1 MLCPEG
7 RREVSVDTI
16 FLHIPRKEDKKRN
29 TTPFKPLQAQMARK
43 IKYDMFS
50 GGWWGLGNRS
60 VPVSTRP
67 ILPRSSASIF
77 TSFLTTNIHFVLDSY
92 LVIAS

>member
-16 FLHIPRKEDKKRN
+16 FLHIPWKEDKKRN

-50 GGWWGLGNRS
+50 GGWWG
-60 VPVSTRP
+60 
-67 ILPRSSASIF
+67 
-77 TSFLTTNIHFVLDSY
+77 
-92 LVIAS
+92 